1 MKSHL
6 HKKNKK
12 GNRKNENVKIR
23 AFCETAKQHPN
34 CTYTYILVLAISQI
48 FQKTKNKKHKN
59 LFFLYYHFFRI
70 NQFLN
75 GQCGGISFFSIV
87 RAVD

>member
-6 HKKNKK
+6 HQKNTK
-12 GNRKNENVKIR
+12 GNRKHENVKIR

-59 LFFLYYHFFRI
+59 LFFLYYHFFKR
-70 NQFLN
+70 Q
-75 GQCGGISFFSIV
+75 GGKVPFSI
-87 RAVD
+87 RFLFRETPG

>member
-6 HKKNKK
+6 HQKNTK
-12 GNRKNENVKIR
+12 GNRKHENVKIR

-59 LFFLYYHFFRI
+59 LFFVYYTFF
-70 NQFLN
+70 LELT
-75 GQCGGISFFSIV
+75 SF
-87 RAVD
+87 

>member
-12 GNRKNENVKIR
+12 GNRKHENVKIR

-34 CTYTYILVLAISQI
+34 CTYT
-48 FQKTKNKKHKN
+48 
-59 LFFLYYHFFRI
+59 
-70 NQFLN
+70 
-75 GQCGGISFFSIV
+75 
-87 RAVD
+87 